1 MAVLKMKD
9 AQNMR
14 PEEKLAKMKELQI
27 MLMKKTAPSGKGG
40 KVKNKEI
47 RKAIAR
53 ILTAIHKEEKK

>member
-14 PEEKLAKMKELQI
+14 PEERLAKMKELQI

-53 ILTAIHKEEKK
+53 ILTAIRMEEKK

>member
-9 AQNMR
+9 IQNMR

-53 ILTAIHKEEKK
+53 ILTAIRGEGKK

>member
-1 MAVLKMKD
+1 MAVLKIKD
-9 AQNMR
+9 IQNMR
-14 PEEKLAKMKELQI
+14 PDEKLAKMKELQI

-53 ILTAIHKEEKK
+53 ILTVTRGEEKK